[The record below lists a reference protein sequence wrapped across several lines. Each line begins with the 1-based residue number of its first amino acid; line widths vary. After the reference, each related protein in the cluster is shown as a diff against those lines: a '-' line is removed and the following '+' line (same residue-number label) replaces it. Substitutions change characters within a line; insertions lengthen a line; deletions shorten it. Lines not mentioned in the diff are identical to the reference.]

1 MKKIVKWFL
10 LAQLLDLLTTLVG
23 ILYFGAQEGNPIMI
37 RFGLVGLIAFKLIA
51 MIIVADILLIRFRQA
66 GRLGIKVAI
75 FLTVFSFLAP
85 TWNTFVII
93 LTLITGNGVI

>member
-1 MKKIVKWFL
+1 MEKIVKWFL

-37 RFGLVGLIAFKLIA
+37 RFGLVELIAFKLIA
-51 MIIVADILLIRFRQA
+51 MIIVVNILLTRIRQT
-66 GRLGIKVAI
+66 GKLGIKVTV

-93 LTLITGNGVI
+93 LTLIMGNGVI